1 MLRILFLLCSC
12 FPLFLTAQLIDEAG
26 TYGEDW
32 GGYFFGVRGG
42 LSLGS
47 QDWSNIETELNPGF
61 HIDGFLETIPSRS
74 TFSFWGQAGYHQR
87 GSRISRQRVFTFQGN
102 QIRLPAN
109 SFVFNNL
116 SVAIGGKQVV
126 KYARLADLYYLLGL
140 RAEYNLST
148 NLSEYDQLSNSQGVN
163 YGLNFPIDS
172 YDFINRFTY
181 GVTVGGGASFPLSEA
196 IGGFVE
202 ISAQPDLSFQY
213 KQGTISN
220 VINPGGGG
228 NTSIGERAIRN
239 FNIELSVGLRFLRKW
254 YYLD

>member
-1 MLRILFLLCSC
+1 MFRPFLLFVCL
-12 FPLFLTAQLIDEAG
+12 FPLFLNAQIVDEEG
-26 TYGEDW
+26 IFGEDW

-61 HIDGFLETIPSRS
+61 HADAFLESIPAGR
-74 TFSFWGQAGYHQR
+74 TFSFWGQLGYHQR
-87 GSRISRQRVFTFQGN
+87 GSRISRRRVLTFQGN

-116 SVAIGGKQVV
+116 SLGIGGKQVV
-126 KYARLADLYYLLGL
+126 SYTRLADLYYLLGV
-140 RAEYNLST
+140 RAEYNIST
-148 NLSEYDQLSNSQGVN
+148 NLSEYDQLSNSQGVAF
-163 YGLNFPIDS
+163 GLDFPIDS

-181 GVTVGGGASFPLSEA
+181 GVTVGGGANFPLTEGM
-196 IGGFVE
+196 GGFIE
-202 ISAQPDLSFQY
+202 FSAQPDLSFQY
-213 KQGTISN
+213 KQGTITN

-239 FNIELSVGLRFLRKW
+239 FSLELSVGVRFLRKW
-254 YYLD
+254 RYID